1 MLAAQSLTKLHLSD
15 VFILRPFN
23 DSAPQGFVYLTM
35 KQSLQLKLGQQ
46 LTMTPQLQQAIRLL
60 QLSTLDLQQE
70 IQEALESN
78 PMLEMEE
85 GFDSPG
91 QTTDYEG
98 SDGDNV
104 DYTRQQEIAADSHGE
119 STTDFS
125 ASDTY
130 SASSDNYQES
140 SNYSEGDSFGEGE
153 SFGDSESFG
162 DTDVYGEG
170 ESFSADSGDW
180 SEAIPSD
187 LPVDTSWDDVYQ
199 SSASGSSNN
208 YDNEDNDF
216 ESRRAATDSLYDHLM
231 WQLNLTPMSDRDR
244 VLAMAIIDA
253 VEPSGMLSIT
263 LEEIF
268 EGMRDDFEELELDE
282 VVAVQHRL
290 QQFDPCGVCSQNL
303 SECLLV
309 QLQQF
314 DPKTPF
320 LDSAKLIAK
329 QYLPVLGSR
338 DYRQLMRRTKLKESE
353 LSQAVALIQSLNPRP
368 GDMIASGDTEYVVP
382 DVFVEKKDGRWLVE
396 LNPEIAPRLRINADY
411 ASMVK
416 RADSSSD
423 NTFLKDNLQEA
434 RWFLKSLQSRNETL
448 LKVASCIV
456 EKQRGFLEYGPEA
469 MKPLVLHDIAEIVEM
484 HESTISRVTTQKY
497 MHTPQGIF
505 ELKYFFSSH
514 VSTDSGGEC
523 SSTAIRAI
531 IKKLVNAENPKKPL
545 SDSKITDLLA
555 EQGIQVARR
564 TIAKYRESL
573 NIPPSN
579 ERKTI

>member
-1 MLAAQSLTKLHLSD
+1 
-15 VFILRPFN
+15 
-23 DSAPQGFVYLTM
+23 M

-70 IQEALESN
+70 IQEALDSN
-78 PMLEMEE
+78 PMLEVEE
-85 GFDSPG
+85 AFDSPSS
-91 QTTDYEG
+91 TAEYEG
-98 SDGDNV
+98 SELDKA
-104 DYTRQQEIAADSHGE
+104 DYTRQLEIAAESGTDHG
-119 STTDFS
+119 TDFT
-125 ASDTY
+125 ASENFSTATD
-130 SASSDNYQES
+130 
-140 SNYSEGDSFGEGE
+140 NYSETSGDTFSEGE
-153 SFGDSESFG
+153 SFGESESFG
-162 DTDVYGEG
+162 DSDVYGEG
-170 ESFSADSGDW
+170 DGFSADNGDW
-180 SEAIPSD
+180 SDSIPSD

-199 SSASGSSNN
+199 SSSSGSSSN

-231 WQLNLTPMSDRDR
+231 WQLNLTPMTDRDR

-263 LEEIF
+263 IEEIF
-268 EGMRDDFEELELDE
+268 EGMRGDFDELELDE

-309 QLQQF
+309 QLQQL
-314 DPKTPF
+314 DSKTPF
-320 LDSAKLIAK
+320 LESAKLIAK

-338 DYRQLMRRTKLKESE
+338 DYRQLMRRTKLKEAE
-353 LSQAVALIQSLNPRP
+353 LSVAVALIQSLNPRP
-368 GDMIASGDTEYVVP
+368 GDMIASGETEYVVP
-382 DVFVEKKDGRWLVE
+382 DVFVDKRDGRWIVE
-396 LNPEIAPRLRINADY
+396 LNPDIAPRLRINSDY

-416 RADSSSD
+416 RADSSTD

-456 EKQRGFLEYGPEA
+456 EKQRGFLDYGPEA

-531 IKKLVNAENPKKPL
+531 IKKLVSAENPKKPL
-545 SDSKITDLLA
+545 SDSKITDLLG